1 MEYPVS
7 DFQEMIH
14 KALEYA
20 KGLPLA
26 IKILGS
32 TLFGKGVAEWRSVL
46 DREEIIPP
54 YDVIMMLRES
64 FDELDNMSK
73 EMFLDI
79 ACFFVG
85 RDVNHVKE
93 ILHDCI
99 SCSVDIELLIQKSL
113 ITIVNQKIQ
122 MHGILQAMGREIV
135 RKQCPNQPAKR
146 RRLYL
151 YGDIEYAMED
161 GIYEV
166 IENVE
171 AIVLDLE
178 EPKGVALRSDALP
191 NMINLRLL
199 IFRNVQ
205 FYGNLDNL
213 SSKLRYVSWD
223 QYPFTCLPSS
233 FQSDTLVQ
241 LIMPDSNMTQGWEGK
256 MMLPMLRKMNLCG
269 SKSLVK
275 TPDFGGVPNLERLEL
290 EGCTGLL
297 QLHPSIAELSKLKS
311 LNLRGCTN
319 LVSITNSLF
328 SLNSLQVLNL
338 AGCSELAYCLNF
350 SPLKS
355 SVEVELLGI
364 WYSPYLE
371 KLLYFLLFVLPEPKR
386 LSGFCLLLYY
396 LLYACL

>member
-1 MEYPVS
+1 MVLYLKIFHHFDAFCFLPSVSRRLKQGDITLQELLQRHLGTENSEVRDCLDKEFLACKRLRNHKFLIVLDGVELVKDLQELNLVEKSNCFGGGSRIIITTRDKQVLQKYEVDTVYRLKPLSDDEAFELFCSEAFPMEYPVS
-7 DFQEMIH
+7 DFQEMIN

-64 FDELDNMSK
+64 FDELDDMSK

-85 RDVNHVKE
+85 RDVNYVKE

-122 MHGILQAMGREIV
+122 MHGMLQAMGREIV

-151 YGDIEYAMED
+151 YGDIEYVMED

-166 IENVE
+166 MENVE
-171 AIVLDLE
+171 AIALDLE
-178 EPKGVALRSDALP
+178 EPKGVALRSDALA

-199 IFRNVQ
+199 IFRNVE
-205 FYGNLDNL
+205 FYGNLD
-213 SSKLRYVSWD
+213 
-223 QYPFTCLPSS
+223 
-233 FQSDTLVQ
+233 
-241 LIMPDSNMTQGWEGK
+241 
-256 MMLPMLRKMNLCG
+256 
-269 SKSLVK
+269 
-275 TPDFGGVPNLERLEL
+275 
-290 EGCTGLL
+290 
-297 QLHPSIAELSKLKS
+297 
-311 LNLRGCTN
+311 
-319 LVSITNSLF
+319 
-328 SLNSLQVLNL
+328 
-338 AGCSELAYCLNF
+338 
-350 SPLKS
+350 
-355 SVEVELLGI
+355 
-364 WYSPYLE
+364 
-371 KLLYFLLFVLPEPKR
+371 
-386 LSGFCLLLYY
+386 
-396 LLYACL
+396 